1 VTLSIGGTN
10 ITYTNGSQAQSTQ
23 ITWPGANGISNAR
36 LAFDPAPASGAGDL
50 QASGPWALF
59 RLFDQGSLEQAGSS
73 DRYRVTFHIGD
84 HQAMFVIRAGSVLNP
99 FATGVLKDFRCPN
112 L

>member
-1 VTLSIGGTN
+1 VTLSLGGTN

-23 ITWPGANGISNAR
+23 ITWPGANGMTNAR
-36 LAFDPAPASGAGDL
+36 LSFDAAPGGAAGDL

-59 RLFDQGSLEQAGSS
+59 RLFDQGSLEQAGSV
-73 DRYRVTFHIGD
+73 DRYRLTFSAGG
-84 HQAMFVIRAGSVLNP
+84 HQTTFVLRAGSVLNP
-99 FATGVLKDFRCPN
+99 FASSVLKDFRCPN